1 MAPKDK
7 KTASTNH
14 EATKAEKELAGQ
26 VKALRARVKTLEGEA
41 DMWRKRAEK
50 HKSRVQK
57 VKDQAEKAI
66 AEAAD
71 VAKKRARAKTEKK
84 IQRAIADHTGDDR
97 PRAEPLA
104 LKDAPPLP
112 EPTWTVAQL
121 RVAAREQGVPGYT
134 RLRKDQL
141 LAALL

>member
-1 MAPKDK
+1 MAAKDK
-7 KTASTNH
+7 KAPGSAKRVEELTA
-14 EATKAEKELAGQ
+14 Q
-26 VKALRARVKTLEGEA
+26 VKTLRARVKTLEVEA
-41 DMWRKRAEK
+41 DTWRKRAEK
-50 HKSRVQK
+50 QKTRAQK
-57 VKDQAEKAI
+57 VKEQAEKAI
-66 AEAAD
+66 ADATA
-71 VAKKRARAKTEKK
+71 VAKKRARSKAEKK
-84 IQRAIADHTGDDR
+84 IQQAIADHTRDDG

-134 RLRKDQL
+134 RMRKDQL

>member
-7 KTASTNH
+7 STPSLS
-14 EATKAEKELAGQ
+14 KAEKQLTAQ
-26 VKALRARVKTLEGEA
+26 VKALRTRVKTLEAEA
-41 DMWRKRAEK
+41 DTWRKRAEK
-50 HKSRVQK
+50 QTSKLQK

-66 AEAAD
+66 AEATAL
-71 VAKKRARAKTEKK
+71 AKKRARAKAEKK
-84 IQRAIADHTGDDR
+84 IQEAIADHRRDDC

-104 LKDAPPLP
+104 LKDAPALP
-112 EPTWTVAQL
+112 EASWTVAQL
-121 RVAAREQGVPGYT
+121 RVAAREQGVPGYS

>member
-7 KTASTNH
+7 STPSLS
-14 EATKAEKELAGQ
+14 KAEKQLTAQ
-26 VKALRARVKTLEGEA
+26 VKALRTRVKTLEAEA
-41 DMWRKRAEK
+41 DTWRKRAEK
-50 HKSRVQK
+50 QTSKLQK

-66 AEAAD
+66 ADATAL
-71 VAKKRARAKTEKK
+71 AKKRARAKAEKK
-84 IQRAIADHTGDDR
+84 IQQVIADHQRDDR

-104 LKDAPPLP
+104 LKDAPALP
-112 EPTWTVAQL
+112 EASWTVAQL
-121 RVAAREQGVPGYT
+121 RVAAREQGVPGYS